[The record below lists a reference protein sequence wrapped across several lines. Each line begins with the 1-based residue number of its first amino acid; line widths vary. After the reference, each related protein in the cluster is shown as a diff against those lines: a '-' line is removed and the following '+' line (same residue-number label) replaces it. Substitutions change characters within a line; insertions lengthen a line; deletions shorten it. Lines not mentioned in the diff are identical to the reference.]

1 MSKLKIAVIGTG
13 LVGTFHAEA
22 FFRNPNSE
30 LVAVCDVDKEKV
42 NSVAQLFNCKAYED
56 FTKLFKESCEEY
68 EDEELF
74 EILCDRDYLET
85 DEWEN
90 SPILSTMLTIDE
102 EFYNIGEEFAQF
114 AYDILTTKKTSR
126 IMLPG

>member
-42 NSVAQLFNCKAYED
+42 KCVTNMQKKVDKLSVSY
-56 FTKLFKESCEEY
+56 Y
-68 EDEELF
+68 RI
-74 EILCDRDYLET
+74 ILYIYYICT
-85 DEWEN
+85 C
-90 SPILSTMLTIDE
+90 SLT
-102 EFYNIGEEFAQF
+102 YRVLQHKNRG
-114 AYDILTTKKTSR
+114 LPR
-126 IMLPG
+126 IPL